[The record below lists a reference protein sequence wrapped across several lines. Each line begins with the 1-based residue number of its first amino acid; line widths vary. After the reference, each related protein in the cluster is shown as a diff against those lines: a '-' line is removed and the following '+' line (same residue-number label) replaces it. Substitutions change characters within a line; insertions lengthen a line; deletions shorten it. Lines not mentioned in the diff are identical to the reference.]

1 MESPPRQ
8 RPMPRHS
15 RWPLITPDQYRR
27 IREDLRDQGDAVARL
42 RQYIRMGEQGG
53 GAHTFDI
60 SGVHLTQG
68 VLNVYRSILRRLEH
82 TRRQLR
88 RFLNY
93 YKAAFMDY
101 TLPAYRRPL
110 LHRQWG
116 EWSTLLLTATPQK
129 RDRSPDH
136 KPRARFPRGAEGL
149 N

>member
-15 RWPLITPDQYRR
+15 QWPLITPDQYRR
-27 IREDLRDQGDAVARL
+27 IREDLRDQNDAVARL

-53 GAHTFDI
+53 FAVIG
-60 SGVHLTQG
+60 GVNLNNPG
-68 VLNVYRSILRRLEH
+68 ILNVYRSIMRRLEH

-88 RFLNY
+88 RFLGY
-93 YKAAFMDY
+93 YYAAFMDY

-116 EWSTLLLTATPQK
+116 EWSNLLLTATPQK